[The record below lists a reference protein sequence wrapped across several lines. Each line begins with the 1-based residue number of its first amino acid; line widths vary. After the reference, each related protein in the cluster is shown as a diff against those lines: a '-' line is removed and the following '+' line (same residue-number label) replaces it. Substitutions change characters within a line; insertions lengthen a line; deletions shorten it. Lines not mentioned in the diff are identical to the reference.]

1 MKTKKVK
8 TGLLATIFAL
18 TFIFATTA
26 DMFAQQGQGPGKGYK
41 QGWQNDGYK
50 CYCLKMLDLT
60 EEQQNKIDELRL
72 QCMKN
77 NTSIT
82 NKMTEKKARLKT
94 LTTADDIDMEAINAT
109 IDDIT
114 ELKSQYMKNKVA
126 NKMNVRKLLTDKQ
139 KIIFDKHRMGKGF
152 GKKCKGKG
160 FGYGKGMMYR
170 NCPGHGKGQGTGW
183 QE

>member
-26 DMFAQQGQGPGKGYK
+26 DMFAQPGHWSGKGYK

-60 EEQQNKIDELRL
+60 EEQQEKIDELRL

-82 NKMTEKKARLKT
+82 NKMMEKKARLKT
-94 LTTADDIDMEAINAT
+94 LTTADDIDMKAINAT
-109 IDDIT
+109 IDEIT
-114 ELKSQYMKNKVA
+114 GLKSQFMKNKVA
-126 NKMNVRKLLTDKQ
+126 TKMDVRNLLTDKQ
-139 KIIFDKHRMGKGF
+139 KIMFDKQRMGKGF
-152 GKKCKGKG
+152 GKKCKGKR
-160 FGYGKGMMYR
+160 FGHGKGMMYK
-170 NCPGHGKGQGTGW
+170 NCPKSGRGQGTGW